1 VNGAAM
7 RGLMMDVPLMISS
20 IITHA
25 ARFHGDTEVVARL
38 VDGSVHRSTYRTL
51 AKRAAQLAHAL
62 RALGVEPGERVATLA
77 WNTHR
82 HVELYYAITGIGAVC
97 HTINPRLHADQI
109 AYIAAHARDRYVFA
123 DTTFVPL
130 LEALAPRLPG
140 VRGYVIL
147 ADEATMPHTSLP
159 NALCYESLLAR
170 EPARIDWPFFDERT
184 AAGLCYTSGT
194 TGDPKGV
201 LYSHRSTVLHA
212 MSGCMAEMTRLT
224 ESSRCIM
231 PIVPMY
237 HANAWGFPF
246 SAPMMGAKLVLPGAA
261 HDPQSLHTLLEDEG
275 VQTAGAVPTVWL
287 ALLDHLETTGKEL
300 TTLRSLR
307 VGGAAAPATMI
318 EAYERRGIEVIH
330 GWGMTETS
338 PVCTTGSLKPKHRD
352 HATRKRYQRRAGRCM
367 YGVQMRIVDDEGR
380 TLPDDG
386 VAQGELQVRGP
397 WIASGYYENDAAS
410 AAAFTADDW
419 LRTGD
424 ICSLDADG
432 YLTIRDRSKDLI
444 KSGGEWISSIDLENA
459 ALTHPEIAQAAAI
472 AVPHPRWG
480 ERPLLV
486 VVRRPQSALDGGTV
500 LAHLAAKVAKW
511 WLPDEVVFADEL
523 PLTATGKI
531 SKRALRER
539 LIAPRAYVAD

>member
-1 VNGAAM
+1 M

-25 ARFHGDTEVVARL
+25 GRFHGDTEVVART
-38 VDGSVHRSTYRTL
+38 VDGSIHRSSYREI
-51 AKRAAQLAHAL
+51 AARAAQLAHAL
-62 RALGVEPGERVATLA
+62 RALGIEPGERIATLA

-82 HVELYYAITGIGAVC
+82 HIELYYGIAGIGAVC
-97 HTINPRLHADQI
+97 HTINPRLHPDQI
-109 AYIAAHARDRYVFA
+109 AYIVAHAEDRYVFL
-123 DTTFVPL
+123 DTTFLPL
-130 LEALAPRLPG
+130 VESLAERLG
-140 VRGYVIL
+140 RVRGYVVL
-147 ADEATMPHTSLP
+147 TDEATMPQTSLP
-159 NALCYESLLAR
+159 NALCYETLIAR
-170 EPARIDWPFFDERT
+170 RPVRIDWPVFDERT

-194 TGDPKGV
+194 TGEPKGV
-201 LYSHRSTVLHA
+201 LFSHRSTVLHA

-246 SAPMMGAKLVLPGAA
+246 SAPMMGAKLVLPGPA
-261 HDPQSLHTLLEDEG
+261 HDAASLHALLEGEG
-275 VQTAGAVPTVWL
+275 VQTAAAVPTIWL
-287 ALLDHLETTGKEL
+287 ALLEYLEASGKEL
-300 TTLRSLR
+300 TALRSLR
-307 VGGAAAPATMI
+307 VGGAAAPAAMI

-352 HATRKRYQRRAGRCM
+352 PATRKRYQRRAGRCI
-367 YGVQMRIVDDEGR
+367 YGVQMRIVDDAGA

-397 WIASGYYENDAAS
+397 WIASAYYENEPAS
-410 AAAFTADDW
+410 AAAFTADGW

-424 ICSLDADG
+424 VCSLDADG

-459 ALTHPEIAQAAAI
+459 TLAHPEIAEAAAI
-472 AVPHPRWG
+472 AIPHPRWG

-486 VVRRPQSALDGGTV
+486 VVRKPQSTLDRAGV
-500 LAHLAAKVAKW
+500 LAHLSGKVAKW
-511 WLPDEVVFADEL
+511 WLPDEVVFVGEL
-523 PLTATGKI
+523 PHTATGKV
-531 SKRALRER
+531 SKRTLREH
-539 LIAPRAYVAD
+539 ITTPFT